1 MLEAIIEYSVS
12 GWRGIA
18 DCRKLF
24 RVSVCGPCIFHEWN
38 THALHR
44 SRKPSGKKPKW
55 KNTREYAIF
64 GIVFF
69 FFFFFSCCLHIE
81 LLRGDII
88 SATSTSDGK
97 QSASVISSCNVL
109 LYIRLCARVH
119 MICTVREIAMQRW
132 RPQQQQQQQNTATNR
147 IATISQS
154 QGQTY

>member
-69 FFFFFSCCLHIE
+69 FFFSWCLHIQ

-119 MICTVREIAMQRW
+119 KIGTVRGIAMQRL
-132 RPQQQQQQQNTATNR
+132 RAQQQQQQNTATNR

>member
-1 MLEAIIEYSVS
+1 MWAMHFS
-12 GWRGIA
+12 RMKHTRTA
-18 DCRKLF
+18 QKQKTKRKKTEMKE
-24 RVSVCGPCIFHEWN
+24 HERICDFWN
-38 THALHR
+38 C
-44 SRKPSGKKPKW
+44 
-55 KNTREYAIF
+55 
-64 GIVFF
+64 FF

-119 MICTVREIAMQRW
+119 KIGTVRGIAMQRL
-132 RPQQQQQQQNTATNR
+132 RAQQQQQQNTATNR